1 MVKQSLAGRELT
13 VSCMVAIIG
22 LFGEQAWIVT
32 KRRRKKRT
40 SRAQSSAALR
50 QNGLNAFKGED
61 YQRAID
67 TWERVARQTPSMR
80 PTSAL
85 AEAYFRR
92 GVARLYG
99 KSPAPEAGLNDLQ
112 KASELQPGDACYA
125 YHQGLA
131 FHRQGDPASAIR
143 LYRAA
148 RQVGGSFA
156 ARAAYPLALALL
168 QQGEPPAGAPV
179 WPDLT
184 AEEQAMLSQT
194 GAFRRRPYALAP
206 DAPPLWHT
214 LVALDNDQ
222 HELAAAG
229 LEQALAGDTNPAE
242 KEMAHYY
249 LGVLAARR
257 EDWERTRRHWGQIR
271 SAGLDTPYLQD
282 NLGELFHRLAEER
295 LAGEDIEGALT
306 AVEETNR
313 FKPNGK
319 KLDLLLSQVY
329 QRLAHQAASVKQWK
343 TALDH
348 WESAVAADGY
358 SFRLAYNLALAFEQN
373 EDYVAAGEMWREAL
387 RRRPRRV
394 DHPDAISDEQVA
406 RLWQRAA
413 DAYRRADEYE
423 EAIRVYRQAVK
434 WNPDNI
440 EARLALA
447 EELLTDG
454 RGQAAE
460 NELGRILERD
470 PDNVPVL
477 LRLGEVIA
485 QGRSWWNRGAAI
497 RHWERVLE
505 LKPHNAI
512 ARQLLVDHFRDL
524 GESAESWG
532 NYLHALEMYQKA
544 LTYQPDN
551 SQTLATLG
559 SCYFRANEPALAR
572 DHLDRALV
580 NARADL
586 DAYSAI
592 IQAWIDASDSEQAWQ
607 VTAQAEAV
615 ITTIPNEFYL
625 FQAASCLRKGWSDLA
640 RPWLVR
646 AEEQAPP
653 DVAMLMIIGEMAA
666 TLGAVEIGREY
677 LQRALAAGYQPGD
690 IHLLSGILDAKEEN
704 MRSAKKHW
712 KMAERIAR
720 KTRDHDLAERIE
732 RARFIFVGP
741 LSLFG
746 RMAMDPGLDLPLPLL
761 DLFADEDD
769 DDEFFR

>member
-1 MVKQSLAGRELT
+1 M
-13 VSCMVAIIG
+13 
-22 LFGEQAWIVT
+22 T

-50 QNGLNAFKGED
+50 QNGLNAFKGGD

-67 TWERVARQTPSMR
+67 TWERVAQQTSSMR

-112 KASELQPGDACYA
+112 KARELQPADACYA

-131 FHRQGDPASAIR
+131 FHHQGDLASAIR
-143 LYRAA
+143 LYRAT

-168 QQGEPPAGAPV
+168 QQGEPPAGDPV

-184 AEEQAMLSQT
+184 TEEQTMLSQAGT
-194 GAFRRRPYALAP
+194 FRRRPYALAP
-206 DAPPLWHT
+206 DAPPLWHA

-229 LEQALAGDTNPAE
+229 LEQVLAGDTNPAE
-242 KEMAHYY
+242 KEMVHYY
-249 LGVLAARR
+249 LGVLAVRR
-257 EDWERTRRHWGQIR
+257 EDWEQARRHWGQIR
-271 SAGLDTPYLQD
+271 SAGLDTPYLQA

-295 LAGEDIEGALT
+295 LAGEDLKGALT
-306 AVEETNR
+306 AAEESNR
-313 FKPNGK
+313 FKSNDK
-319 KLDLLLSQVY
+319 RLDLLLSQVY

-348 WESAVAADGY
+348 WESAVAADRY
-358 SFRLAYNLALAFEQN
+358 SFQLAYNLALAFERD

-387 RRRPRRV
+387 RRRPRRA
-394 DHPDAISDEQVA
+394 DHPDAIDDEQVA

-413 DAYRRADEYE
+413 DAYRRAGEYE

-460 NELGRILERD
+460 NELNRILERD

-485 QGRSWWNRGAAI
+485 QGRSWWNRTAAV
-497 RHWERVLE
+497 RYWERVLE
-505 LKPHNAI
+505 LQPHNAI
-512 ARQLLVDHFRDL
+512 ARQLLVDHFQDL

-532 NYLHALEMYQKA
+532 NYLYALEMYQKA

-551 SQTLATLG
+551 SQTLAALG
-559 SCYFRANEPALAR
+559 GCYFRTDEPALAR
-572 DHLDRALV
+572 DHLDRALA
-580 NARADL
+580 NADL

-592 IQAWIDASDSEQAWQ
+592 IQVWIDAGDSEQAWQ
-607 VTAQAEAV
+607 VMAQAEAV
-615 ITTIPNEFYL
+615 ITTIPSEFYL
-625 FQAASCLRKGWSDLA
+625 YQAASCLRKGWSNLA
-640 RPWLVR
+640 RPWLAR

-653 DVAMLMIIGEMAA
+653 DVAMLITIGEMA
-666 TLGAVEIGREY
+666 TMLGAVEIGREY
-677 LQRALAAGYQPGD
+677 LQKALAAGCQPGHT
-690 IHLLSGILDAKEEN
+690 HLLSGILDAKDEN
-704 MRSAKKHW
+704 MKSAEKHW
-712 KMAERIAR
+712 KTAEKIAR
-720 KTRDHDLAERIE
+720 RTRDSDLAERIE

-746 RMAMDPGLDLPLPLL
+746 RMAMDLGLDLPLPLL
-761 DLFADEDD
+761 DLFAAEDD